1 MGHSDFII
9 LHRRDRKSQD
19 VLGAKIRYKV
29 GATGPLSQTAD
40 RKLSEKTKCGTC
52 TLKGSIE

>member
-9 LHRRDRKSQD
+9 FHRRDRKSQD
-19 VLGAKIRYKV
+19 VLGTKIRYKV
-29 GATGPLSQTAD
+29 GATGPFSQTAD

-52 TLKGSIE
+52 TLKRSIQ